1 MGIFEKFKIGFKKS
15 AINIASGL
23 KEIIVKKE
31 IDDATLDKIEEFLI
45 SSDVGIDAASE
56 IKSII
61 SQKKID
67 PKNDPIN
74 EVYDIL
80 NKYILE
86 LMLPLEKKDF
96 FLKKEKI
103 NVILISGV
111 NGVGKTTTI
120 GKLGKIFIQNNN
132 KVLFS
137 ACDTFRAA
145 AINQLE
151 EWAKKVDAKIVKS
164 NPGSDPA
171 SVAFKAMEFAQNQ
184 SIDQVIVDTAGRL
197 QNKKNLMDEL
207 KKIGNVIKKNDDT
220 APHEV
225 ILVLDATSGQNI
237 INQLE
242 EFNKLLPVTGI
253 IMTKLDG
260 TAKGGILIAI
270 SKKYKVPIVGLGL
283 GEKEDDLQIFEAEKF
298 ANAFTQID

>member
-1 MGIFEKFKIGFKKS
+1 MGIFEKFKIGFKRS
-15 AINIASGL
+15 ASNIASGL

-45 SSDVGIDAASE
+45 GSDVGIDAASE

-61 SQKKID
+61 AQKKID
-67 PKNDPIN
+67 PKNDPIK
-74 EVYDIL
+74 EVFEIL
-80 NKYILE
+80 NNYILE
-86 LMLPLEKKDF
+86 LMTPLEKRDF
-96 FLKKEKI
+96 FLKKEETNI
-103 NVILISGV
+103 ILVSGV

-145 AINQLE
+145 AIDQLE
-151 EWAKKVDAKIVKS
+151 EWANRVDAKIVKS

-171 SVAFKAMEFAQNQ
+171 SVAFKAMEIAQSQN
-184 SIDQVIVDTAGRL
+184 IDQVIVDTAGRL

-207 KKIGNVIKKNDDT
+207 KKIGNVIKKSDET

-242 EFNKLLPVTGI
+242 EFNKLLPITGI

-298 ANAFTQID
+298 ASAFTQVN

>member
-45 SSDVGIDAASE
+45 SSDVGIDAASD

-145 AINQLE
+145 AIDQLE

-171 SVAFKAMEFAQNQ
+171 SVAFKAMEFAKNQ

-298 ANAFTQID
+298 ANAFTQIN

>member
-1 MGIFEKFKIGFKKS
+1 MGIFDKFKLGFKKS
-15 AINIASGL
+15 ASNIASGL
-23 KEIIVKKE
+23 REIIVKKE
-31 IDDATLDKIEEFLI
+31 IDDNTLNKIEEFLI

-56 IKSII
+56 IKDII
-61 SQKKID
+61 SQNKID
-67 PKNDPIN
+67 PKKNPVDEIN
-74 EVYDIL
+74 NIL
-80 NKYILE
+80 KNYILE
-86 LMLPLEKKDF
+86 LMEPLEKKDF
-96 FLKKEKI
+96 FEKKEKL
-103 NVILISGV
+103 NVILVSGV

-120 GKLGKIFIQNNN
+120 GKIGKIFKNNN
-132 KVLFS
+132 NSVLFS

-145 AINQLE
+145 AIDQLE
-151 EWAKKVDAKIVKS
+151 KWAEKVQATIIKS

-171 SVAFKAMEFAQNQ
+171 SVAYKSLEHAIKNNF
-184 SIDQVIVDTAGRL
+184 DQVLIDTAGRL
-197 QNKKNLMDEL
+197 QNKKNLMDEF
-207 KKIGNVIKKNDDT
+207 KKIGNVIKKTDET

-242 EFNKLLPVTGI
+242 EFNKIIPITGL

-283 GEKEDDLQIFEAEKF
+283 GEKEDDLQIFSAEQF
-298 ANAFTQID
+298 ANAFTQFN

>member
-120 GKLGKIFIQNNN
+120 GKLGKIFIQKNN

-145 AINQLE
+145 AIDQLE

-298 ANAFTQID
+298 ANAFTQIN